1 MEYPSTWKAT
11 SVATAVA
18 AIMGTISPNPLWVS
32 SSTRARPD
40 SGACMAAPIMAAA
53 QTMANAPDG
62 DPGQA
67 RFHAMPSA
75 PPRTA
80 PVLSVGVN
88 SPPDAPLPRQRAV
101 TSGLSA
107 NSVSIRL
114 RPLRPRNASRAMS
127 RPLPNSCGYQMPM
140 TPRMPKA
147 ISGANSTLVPL
158 AR

>member
-1 MEYPSTWKAT
+1 MEYPSTWKAI
-11 SVATAVA
+11 SVAITVA
-18 AIMGTISPNPLWVS
+18 AIMGTISSKPLWVS

-53 QTMANAPDG
+53 PTMANAPDG
-62 DPGQA
+62 EPGQA

-88 SPPDAPLPRQRAV
+88 SPPDAPLPRHRAV

-107 NSVSIRL
+107 NRISIRPKAL
-114 RPLRPRNASRAMS
+114 SPRNASRAMS

-140 TPRMPKA
+140 TPRTPKA